1 MRRAALAATALLSAA
16 AFAGCA
22 TFAPRSRPPGPG
34 ALVVESVPLRAF
46 GTERCGAGALSAV
59 LNALGDPVTLEA
71 LDAELPKAP
80 GGGVLSV
87 DLLLAAR
94 ARGFE
99 ARLVPGSAGEIRDVV
114 RAGRPAIL
122 MLRVLDAPGASHD
135 LHHYVV
141 ADGVDVEKGLFR
153 IQFGDGKGR
162 WTPLDPLERAWAAD
176 GHALLLVGPRR
187 APRAGGTE
195 RLNRAVAL
203 ESAGR
208 IDEAI
213 AAYRG
218 VVEEQPDWALAWSD
232 LGNALSRSGRTTEAE
247 AAYRRAIAIDPAN
260 RDALNNLAWLLLE
273 EGARLDEAESLAR
286 RALEAGGPDED
297 LVRDTLE
304 RILRKK
310 SGISSGE
317 PPRP

>member
-1 MRRAALAATALLSAA
+1 MRRAARAAALLLSAA
-16 AFAGCA
+16 ALPGCA
-22 TFAPRSRPPGPG
+22 TFAPRSRAPGPG
-34 ALVVESVPLRAF
+34 AMVVPGVPLRAF
-46 GTERCGAGALSAV
+46 GTDRCGAGALSAV

-71 LDAELPKAP
+71 LDAELPRAP

-99 ARLVPGSAGEIRDVV
+99 ARLVPGSAREVHDAV
-114 RAGRPAIL
+114 RSGRPAIL
-122 MLRVLDAPGASHD
+122 MLRVLDAPGAKLD

-141 ADGVDVEKGLFR
+141 ADGVDDERGLFR
-153 IQFGDGKGR
+153 VQFGDGEGR
-162 WTPLDPLERAWAAD
+162 WTPLDRLERAWAAD
-176 GHALLLVGPRR
+176 GHALLLV
-187 APRAGGTE
+187 APGRTPEAGGAE
-195 RLNRAVAL
+195 GLNRAVAL
-203 ESAGR
+203 EAAGR
-208 IDEAI
+208 LDEAI

-218 VVEEQPDWALAWSD
+218 VVEEQPDWALAWTD
-232 LGNALSRSGRTTEAE
+232 LGNALSRSGRTADAE
-247 AAYRRAIAIDPAN
+247 TAYRRAIAIEPVT

-273 EGARLDEAESLAR
+273 EGTRLDEAETLAR
-286 RALEAGGPDED
+286 RAFEAGGPDEP

-310 SGISSGE
+310 GAISSAE

>member
-1 MRRAALAATALLSAA
+1 MRRAARAATVLLSAA
-16 AFAGCA
+16 ALAGCA
-22 TFAPRSRPPGPG
+22 TLAPRSHPPGPG
-34 ALVVESVPLRAF
+34 AVVIEGVPLRAF
-46 GTERCGAGALSAV
+46 GTDRCGAGALSAV
-59 LNALGDPVTLEA
+59 LNALGDPVTLET

-99 ARLVPGSAGEIRDVV
+99 ARLVPGSAREVRDAV
-114 RAGRPAIL
+114 RSGRPSIL
-122 MLRVLDAPGASHD
+122 MLRVLDAPGAKHD

-141 ADGVDVEKGLFR
+141 ADGVDDERSLFR
-153 IQFGDGKGR
+153 VQFGDGEGR
-162 WTPLDPLERAWAAD
+162 WIPLDRLERAWAAD
-176 GHALLLVGPRR
+176 GHALLLVMPGRTPEAR
-187 APRAGGTE
+187 GTE

-203 ESAGR
+203 EAAGR
-208 IDEAI
+208 LDEAI

-218 VVEEQPDWALAWSD
+218 VVEEQPDWALAWTD
-232 LGNALSRSGRTTEAE
+232 LGNSLSRSGRTTEAE
-247 AAYRRAIAIDPAN
+247 AAYRSAIAIDPAN

-273 EGARLDEAESLAR
+273 EGTRLDEAEALAR
-286 RALEAGGPDED
+286 RALEAGGPDEN

-310 SGISSGE
+310 GGISSAG